1 MALFARNSMSR
12 GRLDRLARGAALL
25 ANLRSMWEPGYRES
39 VIAPTRTGAN
49 KRRSTTTTLART
61 QTVDADEV
69 HDELG
74 GRVM

>member
-1 MALFARNSMSR
+1 
-12 GRLDRLARGAALL
+12 
-25 ANLRSMWEPGYRES
+25 MWDPGYRES
-39 VIAPTRTGAN
+39 AIAPTRTGAN